1 MPVHSVILE
10 AIVWSKLY
18 IFHRHHS
25 DDSERWDRAEAH
37 DEDGG
42 SHTLK
47 IDILTHLCSA
57 LVYPSP
63 CHDEHK
69 TSNAHIHL
77 PWPWPLAPFD
87 GCLAWLDA
95 ATRVLQ
101 PPGGGGDPAPQPHRP
116 ALPPPAGVKGE
127 WRRPAAVSGQC
138 RMWQRVAGEWY
149 EGGVTTCIVTL
160 VM

>member
-101 PPGGGGDPAPQPHRP
+101 PPGGGGVTQPRSP
-116 ALPPPAGVKGE
+116 TGPPFRHQPGSK
-127 WRRPAAVSGQC
+127 VSGGDRRRWVDSVEC
-138 RMWQRVAGEWY
+138 DSVWPGNGTRAALRHV
-149 EGGVTTCIVTL
+149 L
-160 VM
+160 